1 MEEQPQKNYKELARQ
16 HRITVLKMTEK
27 AQSSHIGSNLSSI
40 DILTVLYDIADFT
53 PTTDGMT
60 KDVVVVKSWN
70 AANVYAC
77 LVRKGLLP
85 QEAIDDYGK
94 EGTPW
99 TTILEPVT
107 HNGLKI
113 IPAATGA
120 MGYHLPFAVGLAL
133 AKKIKKEEGTV
144 YCLISDGELNVGSTW
159 ESLAIAK
166 QHKLDNLVL
175 IIDKNGLQAMS
186 STKEVL
192 DMEPVDKKIASFGW
206 IVNTID
212 GHDYKEIEYSL
223 GPVKEHD
230 NHGPFCKKEEYF
242 LGGNKSEFRCGCLN
256 VKRPRA
262 IIANTV
268 KGKGWKRAEGD
279 NLWHYSHVND
289 EMLKEALGEL
299 Q

>member
-1 MEEQPQKNYKELARQ
+1 MTDYKQLAKELRQ
-16 HRITVLKMTEK
+16 TVLKMTHN
-27 AQSSHIGSNLSSI
+27 AQSSHIGSNLSSA

-94 EGTPW
+94 DGTPW

-120 MGYHLPFAVGLAL
+120 MGYHLPFAVGFAL
-133 AKKIKKEEGTV
+133 TKKLKGEEGTV
-144 YCLISDGELNVGSTW
+144 YCLISDGELNIGSTW

-166 QHKLDNLVL
+166 QHGLSNLVL
-175 IIDKNGLQAMS
+175 IIDKNGLSAMGA
-186 STKEVL
+186 TKDIL
-192 DMEPVDKKIASFGW
+192 DMEPIDGKLMSFGCF
-206 IVNTID
+206 VKTID
-212 GHDYKEIEYSL
+212 GHNYDEIVEAL
-223 GPVKEHD
+223 EMRMEG
-230 NHGPFCKKEEYF
+230 
-242 LGGNKSEFRCGCLN
+242 
-256 VKRPRA
+256 RPIA

-268 KGKGWKRAEGD
+268 KGKGVLFMENE
-279 NLWHYSHVND
+279 NLWHYSHVNED
-289 EMLKEALGEL
+289 TLAKALQEL
-299 Q
+299 S